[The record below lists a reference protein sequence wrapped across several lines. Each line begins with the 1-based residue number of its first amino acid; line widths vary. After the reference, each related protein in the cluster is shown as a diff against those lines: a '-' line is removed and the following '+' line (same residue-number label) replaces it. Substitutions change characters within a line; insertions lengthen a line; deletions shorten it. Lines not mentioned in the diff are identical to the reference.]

1 MVGRDAAIAVYMLAS
16 RRKGTLY
23 IGVTSGLSNRI
34 AKHRDERLGG
44 FTAKYGVKR
53 LVWYQRYESMTA
65 AIQKEKS
72 LKRWPREWKLNLV
85 ERDNPHWDDLYD
97 EMMRWTPVR
106 PQFDD
111 WPAPPPSSS

>member
-34 AKHRDERLGG
+34 AKHRDEIFGG

-72 LKRWPREWKLNLV
+72 LKRWPREWKLNL
-85 ERDNPHWDDLYD
+85 
-97 EMMRWTPVR
+97 
-106 PQFDD
+106 
-111 WPAPPPSSS
+111 SSGTIRTGTISTTR